1 MKLTMK
7 KQLLIKLRKQL
18 QMNEEHISDIWTMF
32 KEYTDK
38 KQMELVAEKYV
49 DLLADYGVS
58 DETFKE
64 VIGTD
69 SYLDEAISY
78 YLDLDN
84 VDDDDE
90 DWDE

>member
-1 MKLTMK
+1 MKLTK
-7 KQLLIKLRKQL
+7 KQLMIKLRNQL

-32 KEYTDK
+32 KEYVDK
-38 KQMELVAEKYV
+38 KQMDLIAEKYI

-69 SYLDEAISY
+69 STLDEAIGY
-78 YLDLDN
+78 YLDLDV
-84 VDDDDE
+84 VDNDEE

>member
-1 MKLTMK
+1 MRLTK
-7 KQLLIKLRKQL
+7 KQLSIKLRKRL

-38 KQMELVAEKYV
+38 KQMDLVAEKYV

-69 SYLDEAISY
+69 SSLDEAISY
-78 YLDLDN
+78 YLDLDS
-84 VDDDDE
+84 VDDDE
-90 DWDE
+90 EEWDE

>member
-1 MKLTMK
+1 
-7 KQLLIKLRKQL
+7 
-18 QMNEEHISDIWTMF
+18 MNEEHISDIWTMF

-38 KQMELVAEKYV
+38 KQMDLVAEKYV

-69 SYLDEAISY
+69 SNLDEAISY

-84 VDDDDE
+84 EDDDE

>member
-1 MKLTMK
+1 
-7 KQLLIKLRKQL
+7 
-18 QMNEEHISDIWTMF
+18 MNEEHISDIWTMF
-32 KEYTDK
+32 KEYVDK
-38 KQMELVAEKYV
+38 KQMDLVAEKYV

-69 SYLDEAISY
+69 SNLDEAISY

>member
-1 MKLTMK
+1 MV
-7 KQLLIKLRKQL
+7 
-18 QMNEEHISDIWTMF
+18 
-32 KEYTDK
+32 
-38 KQMELVAEKYV
+38 LVAEKYI

-69 SYLDEAISY
+69 SYLDEAITY

-84 VDDDDE
+84 VDDDE
-90 DWDE
+90 EEWDE

>member
-1 MKLTMK
+1 
-7 KQLLIKLRKQL
+7 
-18 QMNEEHISDIWTMF
+18 MNEEHISDIWTMF
-32 KEYTDK
+32 KEYVDK
-38 KQMELVAEKYV
+38 KQMELVAEKFV

-90 DWDE
+90 EWDE

>member
-1 MKLTMK
+1 
-7 KQLLIKLRKQL
+7 
-18 QMNEEHISDIWTMF
+18 MNEEHISDIWTMF
-32 KEYTDK
+32 KEYVDK
-38 KQMELVAEKYV
+38 KQMELVAEKFV

-69 SYLDEAISY
+69 SNLDEAISY

>member
-1 MKLTMK
+1 
-7 KQLLIKLRKQL
+7 
-18 QMNEEHISDIWTMF
+18 MNEEHISDIWTMF
-32 KEYTDK
+32 KEYVDK
-38 KQMELVAEKYV
+38 KQIELVAEKFV

-58 DETFKE
+58 DETLKE

-69 SYLDEAISY
+69 SNLDEAISY

-84 VDDDDE
+84 VDDEDE

>member
-1 MKLTMK
+1 
-7 KQLLIKLRKQL
+7 
-18 QMNEEHISDIWTMF
+18 MNEEHISDIWTMF
-32 KEYTDK
+32 KEYVDK

-69 SYLDEAISY
+69 SNLDEAISY

-90 DWDE
+90 EWDE

>member
-1 MKLTMK
+1 
-7 KQLLIKLRKQL
+7 
-18 QMNEEHISDIWTMF
+18 MNEEHISDIWTMF
-32 KEYTDK
+32 KEYVDK
-38 KQMELVAEKYV
+38 KQMDLVAEKYV

-90 DWDE
+90 EWDE

>member
-1 MKLTMK
+1 MKLMK
-7 KQLLIKLRKQL
+7 KQLIFKSRKQL

-32 KEYTDK
+32 KEYVDK
-38 KQMELVAEKYV
+38 KQIELVAEKFV

-64 VIGTD
+64 VLGTD
-69 SYLDEAISY
+69 SSLDDAIGY

-84 VDDDDE
+84 DDND

>member
-1 MKLTMK
+1 
-7 KQLLIKLRKQL
+7 
-18 QMNEEHISDIWTMF
+18 MNEEHISDIWTMF

-38 KQMELVAEKYV
+38 KQMELVAEKYI

-69 SYLDEAISY
+69 SYLDEAVSY

>member
-1 MKLTMK
+1 
-7 KQLLIKLRKQL
+7 
-18 QMNEEHISDIWTMF
+18 MNEDHISDIWMMF
-32 KEYTDK
+32 KEYVDK
-38 KQMELVAEKYV
+38 KQVELTAEKFV

-69 SYLDEAISY
+69 SVLDEAIGY

-84 VDDDDE
+84 DDDDDE
-90 DWDE
+90 YEDD

>member
-1 MKLTMK
+1 
-7 KQLLIKLRKQL
+7 
-18 QMNEEHISDIWTMF
+18 MNEEHISDIWTMF

-38 KQMELVAEKYV
+38 KQVDLVAEKYV

-64 VIGTD
+64 VIGTE
-69 SYLDEAISY
+69 SNLDDAISY

-84 VDDDDE
+84 VDDDEE

>member
-1 MKLTMK
+1 
-7 KQLLIKLRKQL
+7 
-18 QMNEEHISDIWTMF
+18 MNEEHISDIWTMF
-32 KEYTDK
+32 KEYVDK
-38 KQMELVAEKYV
+38 KQMDLIAEKYI

-69 SYLDEAISY
+69 STLDEAIGY
-78 YLDLDN
+78 YLDLDV
-84 VDDDDE
+84 VDNDEE

>member
-1 MKLTMK
+1 
-7 KQLLIKLRKQL
+7 
-18 QMNEEHISDIWTMF
+18 MNEEHISDIWTMF
-32 KEYTDK
+32 KEYVDK
-38 KQMELVAEKYV
+38 KQMDLVAEKFV

-69 SYLDEAISY
+69 SNLDEAISY
-78 YLDLDN
+78 YLDLDS
-84 VDDDDE
+84 VDDDEE

>member
-1 MKLTMK
+1 
-7 KQLLIKLRKQL
+7 
-18 QMNEEHISDIWTMF
+18 MNEEHISDIWTMF
-32 KEYTDK
+32 KEYVDK
-38 KQMELVAEKYV
+38 KQMELVAEKFV

-84 VDDDDE
+84 MDDDE
-90 DWDE
+90 EEWDE

>member
-1 MKLTMK
+1 
-7 KQLLIKLRKQL
+7 
-18 QMNEEHISDIWTMF
+18 MNEEHISDIWTMF
-32 KEYTDK
+32 KEYLDK
-38 KQMELVAEKYV
+38 KQIELVAEKFV

-64 VIGTD
+64 VIGVD
-69 SYLDEAISY
+69 SNLDEAISY

-84 VDDDDE
+84 VEDDEE

>member
-1 MKLTMK
+1 
-7 KQLLIKLRKQL
+7 
-18 QMNEEHISDIWTMF
+18 MNEEHISDIWTMF
-32 KEYTDK
+32 KEYVDK
-38 KQMELVAEKYV
+38 KQMDLVAEKYV

-69 SYLDEAISY
+69 SNLDEAISY

-84 VDDDDE
+84 DDDDNE

>member
-1 MKLTMK
+1 
-7 KQLLIKLRKQL
+7 
-18 QMNEEHISDIWTMF
+18 MNEEHISDIWTMF
-32 KEYTDK
+32 KEYVDK
-38 KQMELVAEKYV
+38 KQLELVAEKFV

-64 VIGTD
+64 VIGTE
-69 SYLDEAISY
+69 SNLDEAISY

-84 VDDDDE
+84 VDDDEE

>member
-1 MKLTMK
+1 
-7 KQLLIKLRKQL
+7 
-18 QMNEEHISDIWTMF
+18 MNEEHISDIWTMF
-32 KEYTDK
+32 KEYVDK

-90 DWDE
+90 EWDE

>member
-1 MKLTMK
+1 
-7 KQLLIKLRKQL
+7 
-18 QMNEEHISDIWTMF
+18 MNEEHISDIWTMF
-32 KEYTDK
+32 KEYVDK
-38 KQMELVAEKYV
+38 KQIELVAEKYV

-69 SYLDEAISY
+69 GTLDEAISY

>member
-1 MKLTMK
+1 
-7 KQLLIKLRKQL
+7 
-18 QMNEEHISDIWTMF
+18 MNEEHISDIWTMF
-32 KEYTDK
+32 KEYVDK
-38 KQMELVAEKYV
+38 KQMELVAEKFV

-69 SYLDEAISY
+69 SNLDEAISY

-84 VDDDDE
+84 DDDDE
-90 DWDE
+90 EWDE

>member
-1 MKLTMK
+1 
-7 KQLLIKLRKQL
+7 
-18 QMNEEHISDIWTMF
+18 MNEEHISDIWTLF
-32 KEYTDK
+32 KEYVDK
-38 KQMELVAEKYV
+38 KQVELVAEKFV

-69 SYLDEAISY
+69 SNLDEAVSY

-84 VDDDDE
+84 VDEDDE